1 MFFVTLGTHILFDW
15 EIMLSVIP
23 QSVLMTVA
31 LIVIQVASAGLA
43 ARFTAKFNW
52 PDSLLIGCGMLGRAE
67 LAFVVLD
74 IAYVQHRILS
84 TEAFYVLMFSAF
96 WMNVMVP
103 VSISGWKRYFGRE
116 PQSESTSI

>member
-1 MFFVTLGTHILFDW
+1 
-15 EIMLSVIP
+15 
-23 QSVLMTVA
+23 
-31 LIVIQVASAGLA
+31 
-43 ARFTAKFNW
+43 
-52 PDSLLIGCGMLGRAE
+52 MLGRAE

-103 VSISGWKRYFGRE
+103 VTISGWKRYF
-116 PQSESTSI
+116 QSESQSGSTSI